1 MCSIRVVVHVLITND
16 QCHMETQL
24 NRERI
29 QPMLVIISNI
39 QRTDYIEKF
48 IELAVGMAI
57 ENLST
62 VNDSMKIVS
71 SAS

>member
-1 MCSIRVVVHVLITND
+1 
-16 QCHMETQL
+16 MERKL

-29 QPMLVIISNI
+29 QPMPVIISNI

-48 IELAVGMAI
+48 IELAVGMVI
-57 ENLST
+57 ENLSA

-71 SAS
+71 SASRKKNSSTF